1 MHRKFWYT
9 ENFDIA
15 TFSRTHGNYWEI
27 IDLFGVRRNVFFSD
41 IEYSKQKHP
50 LFSKVESY
58 TVILDQERL
67 ILVNR
72 IQLDSKIWAFIVCQS
87 FNNRW
92 FSITWSH
99 ETLYGESLFELFSQ
113 SCALVKVSPIKKFW
127 AAYTLRERMYWRKCS
142 LLCVLVTIEIQSTC
156 CELSV
161 LFWTITMATE
171 CFLYSS
177 LCIIIGRPGDDIS
190 STSYSM
196 SHTLSTGPFGS
207 TSLVT
212 TTAGNGI
219 PFGAVPFLL
228 WSLFLLIG
236 WTVELNLRVE
246 PKRCCE
252 LSQTRIGSTSFRRV
266 APGVPGPASYR
277 FSWYS

>member
-1 MHRKFWYT
+1 
-9 ENFDIA
+9 
-15 TFSRTHGNYWEI
+15 
-27 IDLFGVRRNVFFSD
+27 
-41 IEYSKQKHP
+41 
-50 LFSKVESY
+50 
-58 TVILDQERL
+58 
-67 ILVNR
+67 
-72 IQLDSKIWAFIVCQS
+72 
-87 FNNRW
+87 
-92 FSITWSH
+92 
-99 ETLYGESLFELFSQ
+99 
-113 SCALVKVSPIKKFW
+113 
-127 AAYTLRERMYWRKCS
+127 MYWWKCS
-142 LLCVLVTIEIQSTC
+142 IFRDSTVVTIEIQSTC

-190 STSYSM
+190 SNLYSM

-236 WTVELNLRVE
+236 WTVELNLRD
-246 PKRCCE
+246 E
-252 LSQTRIGSTSFRRV
+252 LKSVKLTVLIQSGQNWTDQFTDSPTRASGLTSFCFFLRV
-266 APGVPGPASYR
+266 FPVLVRSGPRFLIFFGSGLPVSVLGSLVDVFLLNSRNYSY
-277 FSWYS
+277 FSWVKHDPKQRFNIKLKILDLFE